1 LAIGKEG
8 QNVRLAAR
16 LTGWKIDI
24 KDTNK
29 YDHQAEQEKVLAQI
43 TQERQQAALEEEE
56 DELEELEEL
65 EKLEESEEEL
75 KNLA

>member
-24 KDTNK
+24 KDQAK
-29 YDHQAEQEKVLAQI
+29 YDQEAEDIKFAAVRAQN
-43 TQERQQAALEEEE
+43 QPRNDE
-56 DELEELEEL
+56 DDRSDREYEMAEELELDEDRFNNR
-65 EKLEESEEEL
+65 EED
-75 KNLA
+75 